1 MLHVWRDTQNDIKGL
16 APEIAKFKNTV
27 KEVIFPPFG
36 NGAELQ
42 FIILRNKIN

>member
-1 MLHVWRDTQNDIKGL
+1 MLYVWRDIQNDIKGI
-16 APEIAKFKNTV
+16 APEIAKFKNTLR
-27 KEVIFPPFG
+27 EVIFHHFG